1 MFSENKKG
9 QDQGSQPNRI
19 EANTHIKG
27 DISSQADFRIDGVLE
42 GNLTTTGKVVIGASG
57 KITGNVSCVQAD
69 IAGGFEGELEVAEL
83 LNLQETAK
91 IEGQIYT
98 QKLAISPGAVFNA
111 KCSMRPKGVSTRHPD
126 AKTPQQQE
134 AAIAKNG

>member
-57 KITGNVSCVQAD
+57 KLLVMSLVFRQT
-69 IAGGFEGELEVAEL
+69 LPEVLKE
-83 LNLQETAK
+83 N
-91 IEGQIYT
+91 
-98 QKLAISPGAVFNA
+98 
-111 KCSMRPKGVSTRHPD
+111 
-126 AKTPQQQE
+126 
-134 AAIAKNG
+134 

>member
-111 KCSMRPKGVSTRHPD
+111 KCSMRPKGVSALHPD
-126 AKTPQQQE
+126 AKTPQQQG
-134 AAIAKNG
+134 ASIAKNG

>member
-42 GNLTTTGKVVIGASG
+42 GNLSTTGKVVIGASG

-69 IAGGFEGELEVAEL
+69 IAGGFEGELEVDGLVYFPNFIITFISFSEL
-83 LNLQETAK
+83 KPTFLFVSLSTA
-91 IEGQIYT
+91 
-98 QKLAISPGAVFNA
+98 L
-111 KCSMRPKGVSTRHPD
+111 
-126 AKTPQQQE
+126 
-134 AAIAKNG
+134 

>member
-1 MFSENKKG
+1 M
-9 QDQGSQPNRI
+9 
-19 EANTHIKG
+19 
-27 DISSQADFRIDGVLE
+27 LE

-69 IAGGFEGELEVAEL
+69 ITGGFEGELEVAEL

-111 KCSMRPKGVSTRHPD
+111 KCSMRPKGVSTLHPD
-126 AKTPQQQE
+126 AKTSQQQE
-134 AAIAKNG
+134 ASMAKNG